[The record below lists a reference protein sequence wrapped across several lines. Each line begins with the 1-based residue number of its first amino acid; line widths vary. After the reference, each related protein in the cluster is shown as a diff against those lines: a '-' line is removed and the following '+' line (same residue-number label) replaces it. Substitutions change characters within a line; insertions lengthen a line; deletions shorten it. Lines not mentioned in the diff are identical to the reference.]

1 MTDRLRT
8 TVFLALSIAL
18 VALGTIAIRIGVP
31 ATGGYMNLGDSMI
44 FVTAIVFGRKY
55 GLAAGG
61 LGSALADILGGYA
74 TWAPWTL
81 VIKGIEGYL
90 AGMLY
95 DTARSETRSR
105 TESEAPS
112 ADESKIRTETKSNNR
127 PRIAHI
133 LTATSIAGAW
143 MVAGYFIAGTIL
155 YGFNG
160 AIAEL
165 PFNLVQA
172 GGSIAIAIVLA
183 PAIRSLQTFTSFQ

>member
-1 MTDRLRT
+1 
-8 TVFLALSIAL
+8 
-18 VALGTIAIRIGVP
+18 
-31 ATGGYMNLGDSMI
+31 MNLGDSMI

-81 VIKGIEGYL
+81 VIKGIEGNL

-143 MVAGYFIAGTIL
+143 MVAGYFIAGTISRVL
-155 YGFNG
+155 SNTSCRSTC
-160 AIAEL
+160 
-165 PFNLVQA
+165 PA
-172 GGSIAIAIVLA
+172 GGSSYCDSACSGVRRFRHFF
-183 PAIRSLQTFTSFQ
+183 PVTFPEQPQTRRTPEEGL